1 LSHGGRII
9 WLPPIVQVALMSEA
23 QLPAIPRA
31 VCVFCASSKSCAPKH
46 HADARRLGELL
57 AQEGRTVIYGGSK
70 SGSMGALANGALAA
84 GGQVLGVLPNF
95 LADMELAHDALSE
108 LMLVDDMRT
117 RTHLMLSRSE
127 AVIALPGGTGTFEEL
142 LETLTLK
149 RLGLWTGAVIIVNRN
164 GFYEPLRQLLEAAID
179 ERFIARRHADMWVFV
194 ETVEAAIAALDSAP
208 AWSAAARSFAA
219 L

>member
-1 LSHGGRII
+1 
-9 WLPPIVQVALMSEA
+9 
-23 QLPAIPRA
+23 
-31 VCVFCASSKSCAPKH
+31 
-46 HADARRLGELL
+46 
-57 AQEGRTVIYGGSK
+57 
-70 SGSMGALANGALAA
+70 MGALANGALAA

-117 RTHLMLSRSE
+117 RKHLMLSRSE

-149 RLGLWTGAVIIVNRN
+149 RLGLWTGAVVIVNRN
-164 GFYEPLRQLLEAAID
+164 GFYEPLRQLLESAIE
-179 ERFIARRHADMWVFV
+179 ERFMARQHAEMWVFV
-194 ETVEAAIAALDSAP
+194 DNVEAAVAALNTAP

-219 L
+219 V